1 MTSEQQPFPD
11 YYEVLGARPDSSD
24 DELRRAR
31 RDAVKRWHPDRNFA
45 PEAEEMMRLVNAAW
59 EVLGTPE
66 TRAEYDAVYFAWRAA
81 EYARRATAAD
91 EVRRGYVRDRLE
103 RDERER
109 REGGSSSE
117 VIAGESREEGS
128 ARSAGEKDWGSSSDG
143 RGSNGERDHV
153 AGGRDSPGGL
163 AFGIV
168 IAALVAVVIV
178 IIAVARAGSESE
190 MRSAEAT
197 ASARATRIAPVP
209 TSTPSSGSIRS
220 ILGNDRI
227 ECDWVPIG
235 GVVNFWSSATFRVPT
250 TTSWS
255 VGFLYHNPVG
265 HLDSDAATYVYK
277 NRSSGPYA
285 GHWTRKDDAVVHRDG
300 PVPVRPASALKT
312 SGDNTLRIEVNERGS
327 YLILN
332 GELQILV
339 PVAQLIP
346 VNSRVQFC
354 VGLFNNEA
362 SEYELR
368 YSSLTG
374 GTR

>member
-1 MTSEQQPFPD
+1 
-11 YYEVLGARPDSSD
+11 
-24 DELRRAR
+24 
-31 RDAVKRWHPDRNFA
+31 
-45 PEAEEMMRLVNAAW
+45 MRLVNAAW

-66 TRAEYDAVYFAWRAA
+66 TRAAYNAVYFAWRAA

-91 EVRRGYVRDRLE
+91 EVRRGYVRERME

-109 REGGSSSE
+109 REGGSSGGDTRVNGRDQRDSWSSVE
-117 VIAGESREEGS
+117 DERGTGPVGGGSNESSNKPAGGVNNPGFVIAFTIG
-128 ARSAGEKDWGSSSDG
+128 
-143 RGSNGERDHV
+143 V
-153 AGGRDSPGGL
+153 L
-163 AFGIV
+163 
-168 IAALVAVVIV
+168 V
-178 IIAVARAGSESE
+178 IIAGIIAIVNTRADSESE
-190 MRSAEAT
+190 TRSAQAT
-197 ASARATRIAPVP
+197 AFARATRIAPVP

-362 SEYELR
+362 SEYELW